1 MIRIII
7 SSLLFGV
14 SFLVD
19 NPLIFLILSYIVISY
34 EIFIDGIK
42 NILKGELFDEN
53 TLMIIAT
60 IAAFLIGEYNE
71 AIMVMLLFEI
81 GEYLSDLAVD
91 NSKKSIT
98 KLMDIRSDYI
108 NLKVNDKYIKKDIK
122 EAKIGDIFAVKVGEK
137 IPLDGIIIEGDSS
150 LDTSSLTGE
159 SMPRSVKKG
168 DEVLSGMVNERA
180 LIIVKAT
187 SDSITSTASKIIELI
202 EKSNDKKT
210 NTEKFITK
218 FSKIYTP
225 IVVVLAILITLIP
238 TLLGYDFNT
247 WIYKSLVFL
256 VTSCPCALVI
266 SVPLGFFCG
275 IGKASKEGILIKGSL
290 ELELLTK
297 IKAIVFDKTGTL
309 TKGNFEVTNI
319 NTKLDKQK
327 FLKYMAYGENF
338 SNHPIALSIKNAYNE
353 VVDESKI
360 KNFKEI
366 SGYGIKASIFKK
378 DVLIGNDKLLKEN
391 NIKFEK
397 PNEVGT
403 IIYLVLNNE
412 YQGYLV
418 ISDEIKDEAYDLV
431 KNLNKVGINKVVML
445 SGDNEEIAKDVSK
458 KLNIKEYYA
467 NLLPTDKVEKLSKI
481 KENNITSFVGDGIN
495 DAPALKLSDLGIAMG
510 GIGSD
515 ASIEMADI
523 VLMHDNLN
531 KIPEAIKIAKRTTK
545 IVKFNIIFAII
556 FKLLMLILATL
567 GYATIWMAVIA
578 DVGVTLLAV
587 LNALRIMKKS

>member
-122 EAKIGDIFAVKVGEK
+122 ESKIGDIFAVKVGEK

-187 SDSITSTASKIIELI
+187 SDSVTSTASKIIELI

-366 SGYGIKASIFKK
+366 SGYGIKANIFKK
-378 DVLIGNDKLLKEN
+378 EVLIGNDKLLKEN

-397 PNEVGT
+397 PNEAGT